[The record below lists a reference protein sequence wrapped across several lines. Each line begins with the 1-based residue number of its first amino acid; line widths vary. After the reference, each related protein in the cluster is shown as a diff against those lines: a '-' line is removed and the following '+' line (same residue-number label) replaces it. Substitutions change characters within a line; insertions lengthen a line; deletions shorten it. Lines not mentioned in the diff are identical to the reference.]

1 MAPYSAGGAKTPTTP
16 LSTEID
22 LDVAWKA
29 TISKC
34 QSITNWDL
42 NANSRL
48 SVDDVVSNIKPTK
61 RDGKSESHDQAKK
74 VFRRSLECISR
85 FGEIAAQS
93 ASMVFGPSNQC
104 FNAVNF
110 VIRAA
115 QGYTEAIE
123 NLGILMERISAF
135 FDRLKD
141 YLEDSSADVKL
152 EPRLR
157 VTVYRVLDHFLV
169 AMGNAHEITS
179 GFSGKLKLGF
189 KVTVYGEDG
198 GIKDALAKL
207 ETLVSD
213 VTRAEITSI
222 VKNLSEA
229 AKGIRG
235 VDKRLD
241 LITEALDK
249 TAASTGH
256 LQAAEER
263 RSDADKEQKETAT
276 LRKALGIDEKRESWQ
291 DRQDELIR
299 DCIPGT
305 GQWLLNYRY
314 PSYPRWSDP
323 KETSLDVISLKGDQ
337 NFGKSFLSSIVIDDL
352 LKNHR
357 TNPRVCVAFYYF
369 NADRDQG
376 DTRDSGKDSVN
387 KALKAIIWQLTQ
399 ANREASKDLRKLAV
413 TACENNLD
421 LSKTDRLWNL
431 FVTVS

>member
-1 MAPYSAGGAKTPTTP
+1 MASHSAAGAKTPNTP
-16 LSTEID
+16 LSADVD

-42 NANSRL
+42 NVNSQL
-48 SVDDVVSNIKPTK
+48 SVDDVVSKIKPTK
-61 RDGKSESHDQAKK
+61 HDGKSEPHDQAKK

-110 VIRAA
+110 VIIAA

-123 NLGILMERISAF
+123 NLGILMERISVF
-135 FDRLKD
+135 FDRLKN
-141 YLEDSSADVKL
+141 YLEDKSADVKL
-152 EPRLR
+152 DPRLR

-169 AMGNAHEITS
+169 VMGNAHKITS
-179 GFSGKLKLGF
+179 GFRGKLKLGF
-189 KVTVYGEDG
+189 KVTIFGEDG

-235 VDKRLD
+235 VDKKLD
-241 LITEALDK
+241 SITETLEK

-263 RSDADKEQKETAT
+263 RSDADKEQKETTA
-276 LRKALGIDEKRESWQ
+276 LRKILGIDEKKEPWQ
-291 DRQDELIR
+291 DRQDELGR

-305 GQWLLNYRY
+305 GQWLLDYRY

-323 KETSLDVISLKGDQ
+323 KETSLNVISLRGDQ

-352 LKNHR
+352 LKKHR

-376 DTRDSGKDSVN
+376 DTRDTGKESVN

-399 ANREASKDLRKLAV
+399 ANRDASRDFRKLAIK
-413 TACENNLD
+413 ACESNPD

-431 FVTVS
+431 LITVS